1 MKSQSNGPNADSA
14 DLILQL
20 RQTLGLT
27 QEKLAQKLGVSFPT
41 INRWEN
47 GRSKPSPLA
56 LKQIEDLLQDL
67 GDQGKQLLKKHFGGS
82 R

>member
-1 MKSQSNGPNADSA
+1 MKSQSDDANAGSA
-14 DLILQL
+14 DLIFQL

-27 QEKLAQKLGVSFPT
+27 QERLAQKLGVSFPT

-56 LKQIEDLLQDL
+56 MKQIEDLLRDL
-67 GDQGKQLLKKHFGGS
+67 GSSGEKLLRKYFGEN
-82 R
+82 

>member
-1 MKSQSNGPNADSA
+1 LKSQSNGPNADSA

-47 GRSKPSPLA
+47 GRSRPSPLA
-56 LKQIEDLLQDL
+56 LKQIEDLLQGL